1 MTRTRFRFRRRS
13 AAATCTM
20 LVLGLL
26 SNPLALAQQ
35 QVNLSF
41 SNVDISQ
48 VAKAIGAATDT
59 TIIVDPRVKGQLNL
73 VSDNPVSKDLALKTL
88 ESALR
93 MQGFSLV
100 RDGGILKV
108 VPEADAKLQGVPTY
122 VGNTPKAR
130 GDQVITQV
138 FRLRNGSANSLLP
151 ALKPL
156 VSPNNQIAA
165 YPGDN
170 TLIVT
175 DYADNVRRIADIIAG
190 VDGGGGAAQKVA
202 VVPLSHESAVD
213 LEPVVQKMLDP
224 SNIGNTDATLK
235 VSVTADP
242 RINALLLRASDPGR
256 IRDAKALIAQLD
268 APTRTPGNMHV
279 VHLQNAN
286 AVELAKVLRGM
297 LGLGGGDSASD
308 SDKGA
313 KSFNDNNGGFGSK
326 NGSSGGSSGSGTS
339 SSTGTA
345 GLPPLPGSS
354 DSSSGG
360 STYGS
365 GASGPGGQGGLIAGA
380 RGGGPGSD
388 NGTNGLIQADPAT
401 NSLVVTAPEPV
412 YQNVRNVIDQLDVRR
427 AQVYLEAMI
436 VEMSATSAANLG
448 VQWQGAVQS
457 SGGNNILYGSTNFN
471 VPPTSQGIVN
481 LTAQGQS
488 IAQNLSTIA
497 TTTLLNNGVNIGLIH
512 QFGNFFGL
520 GALVQALSTV
530 SDASILSSP
539 NLITLDN
546 EEARIVVGSNVPI
559 QTGSIATGTTVTSGN
574 VSAFNTFDRE
584 DVGIVLHVKPQITQG
599 GTIKL
604 QIYSEDSS
612 VDQTSINNPG
622 GVTIIKRSVQSTV
635 LSDDGEIV
643 VLGGLIQDN
652 YVDGNNKVPLLG
664 DIPLIGSLFRAEN
677 KARTKTNVMVFL
689 RPVIIRDGQTLAD
702 ISANRYDYVRRQ
714 TTDLPTD
721 NRLIRDHD
729 VPVLPP
735 LTPSP
740 SQGVPAQ
747 DGLFDLNRMTRPAP
761 PPPPPPPGGPVGAGP
776 GAPASA
782 VGSAVGS
789 PGALDASSGPT
800 ESGASSNG
808 VSVSAVP
815 ASASAFASN
824 STAVQARTQAQVQ
837 TQVVPVAQAAPAA
850 TQTNA
855 SASANN
861 GNGASGTTNVT
872 VGAPMV
878 SAAQAAAAAP
888 LVDPSTSA
896 TGNFQRTDQP

>member
-1 MTRTRFRFRRRS
+1 MPGIEFRSMTRTRSRFRRRS
-13 AAATCTM
+13 AAATCAM
-20 LVLGLL
+20 LVLSLL
-26 SNPLALAQQ
+26 SNPLAHAQPQSQQ

-73 VSDNPVSKDLALKTL
+73 VSDNPVSKELALKTL

-165 YPGDN
+165 YPADN

-190 VDGGGGAAQKVA
+190 VDGGGGGAQKVA
-202 VVPLSHESAVD
+202 VVPLNHESAVD

-279 VHLQNAN
+279 VRLQNAN

-308 SDKGA
+308 SDKGS
-313 KSFNDNNGGFGSK
+313 KSFNDGNGGFGSK
-326 NGSSGGSSGSGTS
+326 NSSGGSGSSGSGTS

-345 GLPPLPGSS
+345 GVPPLPGSS
-354 DSSSGG
+354 DSSGG

-365 GASGPGGQGGLIAGA
+365 GASGGPGGQGGLIAGA

-559 QTGSIATGTTVTSGN
+559 QTGSIATGTSVTSGN

-612 VDQTSINNPG
+612 VDQSSINNPG

-689 RPVIIRDGQTLAD
+689 RPVIVRDGRTLAD
-702 ISANRYDYVRRQ
+702 ISTNRYDYVRQQ
-714 TTDLPTD
+714 TTDQPTD
-721 NRLIRDHD
+721 NRIIRDHD

-740 SQGVPAQ
+740 AQGVPAQ

-761 PPPPPPPGGPVGAGP
+761 PPPPPPGGPVGVAPAGP
-776 GAPASA
+776 APGAGNPA
-782 VGSAVGS
+782 GS
-789 PGALDASSGPT
+789 PGA
-800 ESGASSNG
+800 SNTLN
-808 VSVSAVP
+808 AP
-815 ASASAFASN
+815 N
-824 STAVQARTQAQVQ
+824 
-837 TQVVPVAQAAPAA
+837 VV
-850 TQTNA
+850 
-855 SASANN
+855 
-861 GNGASGTTNVT
+861 
-872 VGAPMV
+872 VGAPMG
-878 SAAQAAAAAP
+878 SAAQHATAAP
-888 LVDPSTSA
+888 LIDSFSSA

>member
-1 MTRTRFRFRRRS
+1 
-13 AAATCTM
+13 M
-20 LVLGLL
+20 LVLSLL
-26 SNPLALAQQ
+26 CAPLTHAQE

-73 VSDNPVSKDLALKTL
+73 VSDNPVSKELALRTL

-93 MQGFSLV
+93 MQGFALV
-100 RDGGILKV
+100 RDNGILKV

-130 GDQVITQV
+130 GDHVITQV
-138 FRLRNGSANSLLP
+138 FRLRNESANNLLP

-156 VSPNNQIAA
+156 VSPNNTIAA
-165 YPGDN
+165 YPADN

-190 VDGGGGAAQKVA
+190 VDGNASQKVA

-213 LEPVVQKMLDP
+213 LEPIVQKMLDP
-224 SNIGNTDATLK
+224 SGIGNTDATLK
-235 VSVTADP
+235 VSVTADS

-268 APTRTPGNMHV
+268 APTRAPGNMHV
-279 VHLQNAN
+279 VRLQNAS
-286 AVELAKVLRGM
+286 AVQLAKVLRGM
-297 LGLGGGDSASD
+297 LGLSGGDSTSD
-308 SDKGA
+308 SDKSGS
-313 KSFNDNNGGFGSK
+313 KSFSDGNAGFGNK
-326 NGSSGGSSGSGTS
+326 NGSSGSSSGSSSS
-339 SSTGTA
+339 SSTGTS
-345 GLPPLPGSS
+345 GQPPLPGSS
-354 DSSSGG
+354 DSSGG

-388 NGTNGLIQADPAT
+388 NESGGMITADPST

-412 YQNVRNVIDQLDVRR
+412 YHNVRNVIDQLDVRR

-448 VQWQGAVQS
+448 VQWQGALTS
-457 SGGNNILYGSTNFN
+457 NGGNNILYGSSNFN
-471 VPPTSQGIVN
+471 TATSQGIVN

-488 IAQNLSTIA
+488 IAQNLSSA
-497 TTTLLNNGVNIGLIH
+497 AATTLLNNGVNIGLIH
-512 QFGNFFGL
+512 KFGNFFGL

-546 EEARIVVGSNVPI
+546 EEARIVVGSNVPV
-559 QTGSIATGTTVTSGN
+559 QTGSISTATAVSTGG

-584 DVGIVLHVKPQITQG
+584 DVGIVLHVKPQITHG

-612 VDQTSINNPG
+612 VDPTSINNPG
-622 GVTIIKRSVQSTV
+622 GVTIIKRSVESTV

-652 YVDGNNKVPLLG
+652 YSDGNNKVPLLG
-664 DIPLIGSLFRAEN
+664 DIPVIGSLFRAEN

-689 RPVIIRDGQTLAD
+689 RPVIIRDSQTLAD
-702 ISANRYDYVRRQ
+702 VSMNRYDYVRRQ
-714 TTDLPTD
+714 TADQQSD
-721 NRLIRDHD
+721 NRIERDHD

-735 LTPSP
+735 PAPSP
-740 SQGVPAQ
+740 AQGVPAQ

-761 PPPPPPPGGPVGAGP
+761 PPPPPPPPGAPVGA
-776 GAPASA
+776 APAA
-782 VGSAVGS
+782 PAT
-789 PGALDASSGPT
+789 GAAS
-800 ESGASSNG
+800 G
-808 VSVSAVP
+808 VSVSISAVP
-815 ASASAFASN
+815 AAAADSAQAQAQAQAQGRAQTLAIPLTQIAPTASIGRAN
-824 STAVQARTQAQVQ
+824 GADRSNVTAVA
-837 TQVVPVAQAAPAA
+837 PV
-850 TQTNA
+850 
-855 SASANN
+855 
-861 GNGASGTTNVT
+861 
-872 VGAPMV
+872 V
-878 SAAQAAAAAP
+878 SAAQPPGAAP
-888 LVDPSTSA
+888 LVDPSSSSGA
-896 TGNFQRTDQP
+896 NAQRTDQP